1 VIGIAQSGA
10 LRRFLSLVV
19 LCAYLI
25 ASTGVVPN
33 PPVVARWL
41 GHAWSERYP
50 CEDGHCGCGS
60 ARACWTTCHCQT
72 LAQKVA
78 WARREGVRI
87 PSYVDLSGIDL
98 SADIATPKCPL
109 CAHHADSD
117 GDGDHPAQ
125 DPGMPCFT
133 ALGCQ
138 GLSVVVA
145 ISAPIPVPA
154 QAMIVVEA
162 DSVVSEGWAIPEG
175 DAPDSRTLEAPAPP
189 PRV

>member
-1 VIGIAQSGA
+1 VIGIAHSGV
-10 LRRFLSLVV
+10 LRRLIALGV
-19 LCAYLI
+19 LCVYLI

-33 PPVVARWL
+33 PPVIVRWL
-41 GHAWSERYP
+41 GHAWGERYP

-98 SADIATPKCPL
+98 SAGIATPKCPL
-109 CAHHADSD
+109 CAHHTESGRDE
-117 GDGDHPAQ
+117 DHPMR

-138 GLSVVVA
+138 GISVLIALSV
-145 ISAPIPVPA
+145 PIPAPA
-154 QAMIVVEA
+154 VTTIVVEA
-162 DSVVSEGWAIPEG
+162 DDEESEGWFIPEV
-175 DAPDSRTLEAPAPP
+175 DSPVSRTLEAPAPP
-189 PRV
+189 PRA